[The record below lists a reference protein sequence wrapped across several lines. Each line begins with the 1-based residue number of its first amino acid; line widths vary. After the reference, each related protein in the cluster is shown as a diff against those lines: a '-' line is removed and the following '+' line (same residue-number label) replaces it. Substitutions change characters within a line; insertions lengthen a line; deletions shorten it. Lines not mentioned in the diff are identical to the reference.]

1 MAVACCRDTVS
12 LKNDMIRICRFHG
25 LDSLCLC
32 AGRKAR
38 AMILFGLLAC
48 CAVWLL
54 IPSYRGDLDD
64 FDAVATIL
72 DRHGKPL
79 RVVPDPSTMVCEP
92 VPLDQTGEWTAKAL
106 VAFEDKRFYE
116 HGGVDSIAVCRAM
129 LQNVLHGQVVSG
141 ASTLTTLVVK
151 MTEPRPRNLWTKL
164 VEAHHARQLE
174 ARLTKDEILEQY
186 LNRAPFGGNVYGIE
200 AASKRYFGKPARNLS
215 LAESAMLAGLPQ
227 SPSRLRPD
235 RYLEEALERR
245 DIVLWRMVENGMI
258 TCEQMREAQEQPI
271 ALRREALPF
280 LAPHFCDYIM
290 QRHPGHERLETTL
303 DLSIQQLAESALQRR
318 IEELSPFGVS
328 GGAVVVID
336 VRSGEL
342 RAMVGSPDFWN
353 ASAAGQVNGTVSSRS
368 PGSTLKPFAYAAA
381 MDQGLCT
388 PATMLADIP
397 MRFAGYDPQNY
408 SLEYMGPVSV
418 RQALVQSLNIPAL
431 ECVEQIGLESFVA
444 QLRRLGFSTLDR
456 PASHYGLGI
465 VVGSSEMT
473 LLDLSNAYACLARN
487 GVWQPVRVLADEPA
501 GESRTVYSAE
511 AAYMMADILGGD
523 ERSAD
528 LVGHMADAVLPRVAW
543 KTGTS
548 SGHRDAW
555 TVAYNPEYVV
565 GVWLGNPDGSPS
577 DALVGGSAA
586 GPVAGD
592 IFRRL
597 YPAGDSPWFAMP
609 DGIETRAVCACSGL
623 PPSQECST
631 LLADMHIPRISPTQ
645 PCAIHRDGGEHWP
658 AELQA
663 FMERNGVGDAVAARE
678 DNPLGIETPVDGETY
693 RLLPASPGIRQEI
706 KIAASGSG
714 DTLYWFVDNEFLR
727 TASAG
732 DPVYWPLEKGT
743 HSIACA
749 DAAGRTAR
757 VSIVVE

>member
-1 MAVACCRDTVS
+1 MSRIGKRTLGKIGLVAMAA
-12 LKNDMIRICRFHG
+12 
-25 LDSLCLC
+25 
-32 AGRKAR
+32 
-38 AMILFGLLAC
+38 FGV
-48 CAVWLL
+48 VWLL
-54 IPSYRGDLDD
+54 MPDYCGDLED

-72 DRHGKPL
+72 DRNGKPL
-79 RVVPDPSTMVCEP
+79 RVVPDPSTILCEP

-129 LQNVLHGQVVSG
+129 LQNVLQGRVVSG

-151 MTEPRPRNLWTKL
+151 MTEPRSRNLWTKL

-235 RYLEEALERR
+235 RYLKEALDRR
-245 DIVLWRMVENGMI
+245 DVVLWRMFENDMI
-258 TCEQMREAQEQPI
+258 TRDQMQEAHDQPI
-271 ALRREALPF
+271 TLRREALPF
-280 LAPHFCDYIM
+280 LAPHFCDYLL
-290 QRHPGHERLETTL
+290 QRHPGNERLDTTL
-303 DLSIQQLAESALQRR
+303 DLGIQQVAESALQRR

-353 ASAAGQVNGTVSSRS
+353 TSASGQVNGTVAGRS

-388 PATMLADIP
+388 PATMMADIP

-431 ECVEQIGLESFVA
+431 QCVEQIGLESFVA
-444 QLRRLGFSTLDR
+444 QLRRLGFSTLDHS
-456 PASHYGLGI
+456 ASHYGLGI

-487 GVWQPVRVLADEPA
+487 GIWQPLRVLADEPV
-501 GESRTVYSAE
+501 GEPRSIYSAE

-523 ERSAD
+523 ERSTD

-586 GPVAGD
+586 GPVAGE

-597 YPAGDSPWFAMP
+597 YPCGDSPWFEMP
-609 DGIETRAVCACSGL
+609 DGIQTRAVCACSGL
-623 PPSQECST
+623 VPC
-631 LLADMHIPRISPTQ
+631 ADCAAAVEDYYIPRISPTQ

-663 FMERNGVGDAVAARE
+663 FMERRGMGDAVADRE

-693 RLLPASPGIRQEI
+693 RLLPAAPGIRQEMR
-706 KIAASGSG
+706 IAASGSG
-714 DTLYWFVDNEFLR
+714 DTLYWFVDNELLCA
-727 TASAG
+727 ASSA
-732 DPVYWPLEKGT
+732 DSVYWPLEKGAHT
-743 HSIACA
+743 IACA
-749 DAAGRTAR
+749 DASGRAAR
-757 VSIVVE
+757 VRIVVE

>member
-1 MAVACCRDTVS
+1 MATPLPPTSIRKVLLLVSKRADKIAGPLRAVGVESEAIIASKWEIVPKVLAREDAIRAAGVDLIISDCCGTHASMAMMLR
-12 LKNDMIRICRFHG
+12 G
-25 LDSLCLC
+25 LLGVPAVFRMRGNMWDEYEDRRSDRDSLLK
-32 AGRKAR
+32 RK
-38 AMILFGLLAC
+38 F
-48 CAVWLL
+48 V
-54 IPSYRGDLDD
+54 D
-64 FDAVATIL
+64 
-72 DRHGKPL
+72 
-79 RVVPDPSTMVCEP
+79 
-92 VPLDQTGEWTAKAL
+92 AL
-106 VAFEDKRFYE
+106 VLYTN
-116 HGGVDSIAVCRAM
+116 HN
-129 LQNVLHGQVVSG
+129 L
-141 ASTLTTLVVK
+141 
-151 MTEPRPRNLWTKL
+151 PRMDAIMP
-164 VEAHHARQLE
+164 VAR
-174 ARLTKDEILEQY
+174 
-186 LNRAPFGGNVYGIE
+186 
-200 AASKRYFGKPARNLS
+200 
-215 LAESAMLAGLPQ
+215 
-227 SPSRLRPD
+227 
-235 RYLEEALERR
+235 
-245 DIVLWRMVENGMI
+245 
-258 TCEQMREAQEQPI
+258 
-271 ALRREALPF
+271 
-280 LAPHFCDYIM
+280 
-290 QRHPGHERLETTL
+290 
-303 DLSIQQLAESALQRR
+303 
-318 IEELSPFGVS
+318 
-328 GGAVVVID
+328 
-336 VRSGEL
+336 
-342 RAMVGSPDFWN
+342 
-353 ASAAGQVNGTVSSRS
+353 
-368 PGSTLKPFAYAAA
+368 
-381 MDQGLCT
+381 
-388 PATMLADIP
+388 
-397 MRFAGYDPQNY
+397 
-408 SLEYMGPVSV
+408 
-418 RQALVQSLNIPAL
+418 
-431 ECVEQIGLESFVA
+431 
-444 QLRRLGFSTLDR
+444 
-456 PASHYGLGI
+456 
-465 VVGSSEMT
+465 
-473 LLDLSNAYACLARN
+473 
-487 GVWQPVRVLADEPA
+487 
-501 GESRTVYSAE
+501 
-511 AAYMMADILGGD
+511 
-523 ERSAD
+523 
-528 LVGHMADAVLPRVAW
+528 HMADAVLPRVAW